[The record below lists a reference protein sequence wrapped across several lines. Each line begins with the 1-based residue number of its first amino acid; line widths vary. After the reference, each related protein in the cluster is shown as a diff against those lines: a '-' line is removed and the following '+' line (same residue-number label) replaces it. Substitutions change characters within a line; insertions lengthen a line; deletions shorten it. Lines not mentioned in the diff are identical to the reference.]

1 MDIYERSLEL
11 HRRTQGKLE
20 VRSRVRLEP
29 TDDLSLA
36 YTPGVARPS
45 EEIAKR
51 PGAAWELTW
60 KGRTV
65 AVVSDGSSVL
75 GLGDIGPAA
84 ALPVME
90 GKAILFQEFAGVD
103 AFSRKVVEW
112 QEWEG
117 APWSLIMAIA
127 RQTWDEV
134 RHAKLATGVLE
145 SYGGKIGEYPDTLAG
160 GAGGA
165 APPPASQQSK
175 EAPAGTAGRVVGG
188 AGISDPIMMLSAVN
202 VSLEGGALTLFKE
215 TSNLGKRIGD
225 PLLERCFDYNWADE
239 VTHTTIGDFFIKLLA
254 EKNPET
260 EQKALRVHG
269 MSEFG
274 RSRLSG
280 DQTQELKDFFA
291 EEMQRAQA
299 ALGGDAASND

>member
-1 MDIYERSLEL
+1 MS
-11 HRRTQGKLE
+11 KLA
-20 VRSRVRLEP
+20 
-29 TDDLSLA
+29 DHIKD
-36 YTPGVARPS
+36 RPS
-45 EEIAKR
+45 RRDPPYRPAMTIDAEERAELDKKLGGAENYELMQLREMVQADPSNLEFKKALVSGIAS
-51 PGAAWELTW
+51 A
-60 KGRTV
+60 
-65 AVVSDGSSVL
+65 
-75 GLGDIGPAA
+75 
-84 ALPVME
+84 
-90 GKAILFQEFAGVD
+90 EFAGVD
-103 AFSRKVVEW
+103 AFSRKVCEW
-112 QEWEG
+112 QDWDV
-117 APWSLIMAIA
+117 PSSLIMAIA

-165 APPPASQQSK
+165 APPPASQQST

-188 AGISDPIMMLSAVN
+188 AGLSDPIMMLSAVN

-280 DQTQELKDFFA
+280 DQTEELKEFFA

-299 ALGGDAASND
+299 ALGGNGQAEAGTAAESTGSAGYHQ